1 MNSLLTISFPTK
13 KRGIKI
19 KTRINNKMGKI
30 FTSEIKQMDR
40 LDLSVFPQLMWD
52 FKYSKSLSG
61 AID

>member
-1 MNSLLTISFPTK
+1 
-13 KRGIKI
+13 
-19 KTRINNKMGKI
+19 MGKI

-61 AID
+61 TID

>member
-1 MNSLLTISFPTK
+1 MAFWLLAFPQ

-52 FKYSKSLSG
+52 ITIKAKQVNGY
-61 AID
+61 